1 MTALFQSEHLNLLV
15 GAGLS
20 TAVQLSATAIPR
32 PQSMGWITDLKVCK
46 LEIEAYVDKT
56 AKAASNLDATSV
68 ADELN
73 ALIDQ
78 GWTVAKL
85 AHELGK
91 SARQV
96 YRWLEGAKCKEVI
109 LRKISALSVP
119 LVLNEVISKF
129 TDTT

>member
-1 MTALFQSEHLNLLV
+1 MESYCQLFQRICKERNL
-15 GAGLS
+15 
-20 TAVQLSATAIPR
+20 
-32 PQSMGWITDLKVCK
+32 K
-46 LEIEAYVDKT
+46 LEDFNT
-56 AKAASNLDATSV
+56 SNLDTTSV